1 MDAIRRVLAAR
12 QKQPL
17 KDTGL
22 VPAAVLFP
30 LYLKEGQH
38 TVLFHQRTKQVAHH
52 KGEVSLPGGARDPQD
67 ESLWHTALRE
77 AHEEMGI
84 RPEDVALVGEMEPVT
99 TRTGFLVHPFVATI
113 PYPYPF
119 RVNPVE
125 VAQILEVPL
134 KALLDRDNWRE
145 EVVWL
150 DGQPVRQYSYAYGCY
165 LIYGA
170 TAKIVRQFLERTRG
184 ALAEGDTGWK
194 DKSSGI

>member
-1 MDAIRRVLAAR
+1 M
-12 QKQPL
+12 

-38 TVLFHQRTKQVAHH
+38 TILFHQRTNQVVHH
-52 KGEVSLPGGARDPQD
+52 KGEISLPGGAKDPQD
-67 ESLWHTALRE
+67 KSLWHTALRE

-84 RPEDVALVGEMEPVT
+84 RPEDVALVGEMEPVV

-113 PYPYPF
+113 PYPYRF

-125 VAQILEVPL
+125 VAQVLEVPL

-150 DGQPVRQYSYAYGCY
+150 DGGPVRQYSYAYGCH

-170 TAKIVRQFLERTRG
+170 TAKIVRQFLERTRS
-184 ALAEGDTGWK
+184 ALAEGDPGWK